1 MFLRCFPCG
10 NFSQRSDPKK
20 LVVAQWNT
28 GAELERRR
36 KYQEERESWERTQL
50 KKPLKKG
57 AGKGAKQHKRAE
69 EKSKKRKESNLEGR
83 PRKYRKSSPP
93 YVPPGSSKSLLDVSQ
108 HEPMALTFFYHSQ
121 PSSKKARI

>member
-20 LVVAQWNT
+20 LVVAQWIT

-36 KYQEERESWERTQL
+36 KYLEERDTWEQNHS

-69 EKSKKRKESNLEGR
+69 EKSKKGK
-83 PRKYRKSSPP
+83 
-93 YVPPGSSKSLLDVSQ
+93 
-108 HEPMALTFFYHSQ
+108 HLTQTDDLRNIEKVVHHM
-121 PSSKKARI
+121 